1 MNLAVQVVVAVVLPV
16 ILAVAGLILVQRL
29 VPRTL
34 RQEHNDVAGFIY
46 AVVGVIYAVLLAFV
60 VIVVWQDLESTREA
74 AEDEANEL
82 AEVYFLANR
91 FPESERH
98 RAQNLIRSYGQIVV
112 EEEWPLMAEGEASP
126 HAWAL
131 LDELRL
137 AVQQLDPRPDAEQVI
152 YDQALSRVHELSDAR
167 KIRLLD
173 AKRACP
179 RSFGPSW

>member
-1 MNLAVQVVVAVVLPV
+1 MQVVVTVVLPV
-16 ILAVAGLILVQRL
+16 LLSVAGLLMVQRL
-29 VPRTL
+29 VPQTP

-46 AVVGVIYAVLLAFV
+46 AVVGDLYAVLLAFV
-60 VIVVWQDLESTREA
+60 VIVVWQHLEATKNA
-74 AEDEANEL
+74 AEGEANEL
-82 AEVYFLANR
+82 AGVYFLDNR

-98 RAQNLIRSYGQIVV
+98 RVQDLARSYGRIVV
-112 EEEWPLMAEGEASP
+112 EEEWPLMAEGEACP

-137 AVQQLDPRPDAEQVI
+137 AAQQLDPRPDAEQVI